1 MVASGIN
8 GLSTL
13 VKGLAACPCEGYDCE
28 MTVTVTLDLPPDAEG
43 ESSAELA
50 RRLRLLWALDEVRQG
65 RMTRLRAANL
75 VELSLD
81 DFLRQASN
89 HGLDAID
96 YDVEDFRRELEG
108 AP

>member
-1 MVASGIN
+1 VVESVAASARG
-8 GLSTL
+8 
-13 VKGLAACPCEGYDCE
+13 GYAWE
-28 MTVTVTLDLPPDAEG
+28 MTVTVTLDLPPDAKR
-43 ESSAELA
+43 ESPDELA

-75 VELSLD
+75 VGVGLD
-81 DFLRQASN
+81 EFLQQASN

-96 YDVEDFRRELEG
+96 YDVEDFRRELAG